1 MMETGWTGS
10 IFCPHH
16 FEHTGKVRETVK
28 TKQLLCGVLAAA
40 VLFTGCGAQ
49 PGTSGGS
56 SAQGDGTPMQAK
68 GRFVENDITP
78 PGAAG
83 CTLVSLT
90 ARPDGGLD
98 YIALRPAETP
108 GQYTY
113 THFYS
118 ADSGK
123 EWTENTMDWQESFG
137 EKRQI
142 EKVTVIPEGEYFV
155 MLTEQTE
162 DGMGAVAYARVAAD
176 GTAVPVQPEGLS
188 AQGGLVAADAQVL
201 PGGRL
206 LLTSFGGDFAAVQN
220 GAAGEDAGAQAAS
233 SGTQDAA
240 GETDDAEA
248 ADGTEQSG
256 DDMGVFSAEDTATTA
271 VYDMATGKK
280 LYEIPNWMGG
290 LTACNGTTLFVYGYE
305 GGTAAYDLETG
316 HMQTEAASAAGGEDY
331 PSSLAA
337 DADGNLYL
345 LSEKG
350 VRRAVPGGTLAE
362 TVMEG
367 SMYTFG
373 SPLAAVRGFTAL
385 PGNTF
390 ALAVQTEE
398 GGRVLHY
405 VFDETVSAVPDK
417 EVRVYALNDSPT
429 VRAAITNFQQEN
441 PDVRV
446 NFEVGTSGGASAE
459 DALRTLNTELVAG
472 KGPDVLILDGMP
484 LQSFIDKGVLAELSQ
499 VISAD
504 GLIPQVVDPMRT
516 DGKLY
521 AVPTRFTVPVLM
533 GKPETLEGL
542 DSLEAL
548 AAAVQDGPEALA
560 ASGDIN
566 DIFKAVPE
574 EQRPLLSFTTLREL
588 FDQLYSVSAP
598 AVVRD
603 GTLNEAALREL
614 FSVMQAVSDRY
625 GLGKKAND
633 GGIAFMV
640 TSNASTGLG
649 MSADVP
655 QGVMEYSYGRA
666 NAALFTLKDVLGAY
680 MSDDGQAALTPAPG
694 MEQGVYTPRVLAG
707 ITAQSAQQELA
718 AQFIQALLAPGVQNY
733 SLGEGL
739 PVLRSGLEKQ
749 VAYVQELYAERGQ
762 TIGTDVPRVDW
773 TALLSGLKTPVR
785 DDSTVAEKLYAQAE
799 ALCKGEKT
807 MDEAVT
813 GAKTELATYLAEKR
827 A

>member
-1 MMETGWTGS
+1 M
-10 IFCPHH
+10 
-16 FEHTGKVRETVK
+16 
-28 TKQLLCGVLAAA
+28 
-40 VLFTGCGAQ
+40 
-49 PGTSGGS
+49 
-56 SAQGDGTPMQAK
+56 
-68 GRFVENDITP
+68 
-78 PGAAG
+78 
-83 CTLVSLT
+83 
-90 ARPDGGLD
+90 
-98 YIALRPAETP
+98 
-108 GQYTY
+108 
-113 THFYS
+113 
-118 ADSGK
+118 
-123 EWTENTMDWQESFG
+123 
-137 EKRQI
+137 
-142 EKVTVIPEGEYFV
+142 
-155 MLTEQTE
+155 
-162 DGMGAVAYARVAAD
+162 
-176 GTAVPVQPEGLS
+176 
-188 AQGGLVAADAQVL
+188 
-201 PGGRL
+201 
-206 LLTSFGGDFAAVQN
+206 
-220 GAAGEDAGAQAAS
+220 
-233 SGTQDAA
+233 
-240 GETDDAEA
+240 
-248 ADGTEQSG
+248 
-256 DDMGVFSAEDTATTA
+256 
-271 VYDMATGKK
+271 
-280 LYEIPNWMGG
+280 
-290 LTACNGTTLFVYGYE
+290 
-305 GGTAAYDLETG
+305 
-316 HMQTEAASAAGGEDY
+316 
-331 PSSLAA
+331 
-337 DADGNLYL
+337 
-345 LSEKG
+345 
-350 VRRAVPGGTLAE
+350 
-362 TVMEG
+362 
-367 SMYTFG
+367 
-373 SPLAAVRGFTAL
+373 
-385 PGNTF
+385 
-390 ALAVQTEE
+390 
-398 GGRVLHY
+398 
-405 VFDETVSAVPDK
+405 
-417 EVRVYALNDSPT
+417 
-429 VRAAITNFQQEN
+429 
-441 PDVRV
+441 
-446 NFEVGTSGGASAE
+446 
-459 DALRTLNTELVAG
+459 
-472 KGPDVLILDGMP
+472 LILDGMP

-603 GTLNEAALREL
+603 GTLNEDALREL

-625 GLGKKAND
+625 GLGEKAND

-707 ITAQSAQQELA
+707 IAAQSAQQELA

>member
-1 MMETGWTGS
+1 M
-10 IFCPHH
+10 
-16 FEHTGKVRETVK
+16 
-28 TKQLLCGVLAAA
+28 
-40 VLFTGCGAQ
+40 
-49 PGTSGGS
+49 
-56 SAQGDGTPMQAK
+56 
-68 GRFVENDITP
+68 
-78 PGAAG
+78 
-83 CTLVSLT
+83 
-90 ARPDGGLD
+90 RP
-98 YIALRPAETP
+98 
-108 GQYTY
+108 
-113 THFYS
+113 
-118 ADSGK
+118 
-123 EWTENTMDWQESFG
+123 
-137 EKRQI
+137 
-142 EKVTVIPEGEYFV
+142 
-155 MLTEQTE
+155 
-162 DGMGAVAYARVAAD
+162 
-176 GTAVPVQPEGLS
+176 
-188 AQGGLVAADAQVL
+188 
-201 PGGRL
+201 
-206 LLTSFGGDFAAVQN
+206 
-220 GAAGEDAGAQAAS
+220 
-233 SGTQDAA
+233 
-240 GETDDAEA
+240 
-248 ADGTEQSG
+248 
-256 DDMGVFSAEDTATTA
+256 
-271 VYDMATGKK
+271 
-280 LYEIPNWMGG
+280 
-290 LTACNGTTLFVYGYE
+290 
-305 GGTAAYDLETG
+305 
-316 HMQTEAASAAGGEDY
+316 EAASAAGGEDY
-331 PSSLAA
+331 PSRLAA

-459 DALRTLNTELVAG
+459 DALRALNTELVAG

-504 GLIPQVVDPMRT
+504 GLIPQVVDPMKT

-533 GKPETLEGL
+533 GRPETLEGL

-614 FSVMQAVSDRY
+614 FSVMQAVSDQY
-625 GLGKKAND
+625 ELGEKAND

-655 QGVMEYSYGRA
+655 QGAMEYSYGRA

-694 MEQGVYTPRVLAG
+694 MEQGIYTPRVLAG
-707 ITAQSAQQELA
+707 VTAQSAQQELA

-749 VAYVQELYAERGQ
+749 VAYVQKLYAERGQ
-762 TIGTDVPRVDW
+762 TMGTDVPRVDW

-799 ALCKGEKT
+799 ALCKGEKAL
-807 MDEAVT
+807 DEAVAA
-813 GAKTELATYLAEKR
+813 AKTELATYLAEKR

>member
-1 MMETGWTGS
+1 M
-10 IFCPHH
+10 
-16 FEHTGKVRETVK
+16 
-28 TKQLLCGVLAAA
+28 
-40 VLFTGCGAQ
+40 
-49 PGTSGGS
+49 
-56 SAQGDGTPMQAK
+56 
-68 GRFVENDITP
+68 
-78 PGAAG
+78 
-83 CTLVSLT
+83 
-90 ARPDGGLD
+90 
-98 YIALRPAETP
+98 
-108 GQYTY
+108 
-113 THFYS
+113 
-118 ADSGK
+118 
-123 EWTENTMDWQESFG
+123 
-137 EKRQI
+137 
-142 EKVTVIPEGEYFV
+142 
-155 MLTEQTE
+155 
-162 DGMGAVAYARVAAD
+162 
-176 GTAVPVQPEGLS
+176 
-188 AQGGLVAADAQVL
+188 
-201 PGGRL
+201 
-206 LLTSFGGDFAAVQN
+206 
-220 GAAGEDAGAQAAS
+220 
-233 SGTQDAA
+233 
-240 GETDDAEA
+240 
-248 ADGTEQSG
+248 
-256 DDMGVFSAEDTATTA
+256 
-271 VYDMATGKK
+271 
-280 LYEIPNWMGG
+280 
-290 LTACNGTTLFVYGYE
+290 
-305 GGTAAYDLETG
+305 
-316 HMQTEAASAAGGEDY
+316 
-331 PSSLAA
+331 
-337 DADGNLYL
+337 
-345 LSEKG
+345 
-350 VRRAVPGGTLAE
+350 
-362 TVMEG
+362 
-367 SMYTFG
+367 
-373 SPLAAVRGFTAL
+373 
-385 PGNTF
+385 
-390 ALAVQTEE
+390 
-398 GGRVLHY
+398 LHY

-603 GTLNEAALREL
+603 GTLNEDALREL

-625 GLGKKAND
+625 GLGEKAND